1 MLGKRPLNTRNV
13 TRRHADIHKNLIR
26 SERIRKTAR
35 RRGILLPMAVRER
48 PVGDTSHEPPISVL
62 LRGLP
67 QAQPSIRATSMQDQ
81 TLSLQQIIRLQ
92 RRLDPSNTP
101 ISLFVVV
108 IKTTTAQ
115 IEPTGLVCA
124 HDNARRTRLAG
135 AHELAPQGRPNHR
148 MRRRECRARERAADH
163 RAHLSGFRR
172 TEANHSVC
180 CRSRH

>member
-26 SERIRKTAR
+26 SERLRKTAR
-35 RRGILLPMAVRER
+35 RLGILLPMAIRER
-48 PVGDTSHEPPISVL
+48 PVGDTSHKPPISVL

-92 RRLDPSNTP
+92 RRLDPTNTS
-101 ISLFVVV
+101 ISLIV

-135 AHELAPQGRPNHR
+135 VHELAPQGRSYHR

-172 TEANHSVC
+172 TEANHFVC